1 MNAHT
6 NEPWPV
12 FTDIATMVTPNPD
25 GTPVAII
32 SWDDYIRARAC
43 VNACAGIPNEELEC
57 DNVTFAKLL
66 LERAKFRSQ
75 RDKLLKLLLER
86 AKFRSQRD
94 KLLAAL
100 SELIEVTDEP
110 PESNCSCHIS
120 PPCNDCVEYSGI
132 RRALV
137 ECARAAIND
146 IEAS

>member
-12 FTDIATMVTPNPD
+12 FTDIATMVTPDPD

-75 RDKLLKLLLER
+75 RDKLL
-86 AKFRSQRD
+86 
-94 KLLAAL
+94 AAL

-132 RRALV
+132 RRAL